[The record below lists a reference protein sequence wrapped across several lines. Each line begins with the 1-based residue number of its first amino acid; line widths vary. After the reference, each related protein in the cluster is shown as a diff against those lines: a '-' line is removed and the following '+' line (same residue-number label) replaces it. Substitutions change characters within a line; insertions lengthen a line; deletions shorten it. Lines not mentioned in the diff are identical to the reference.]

1 MSDTTR
7 DHKSRLVSWNS
18 CRDATVNTMVG
29 TQQAEGNGRPLK
41 AIPYGGEEEEESKNV
56 YVYRI
61 PFAPTMRL
69 YMHIL
74 VYSFFGN
81 GTCVINVAGLI
92 PYSRKSCRENKI
104 LLVRKIHLLYRIE
117 FKTINGMG
125 FYK

>member
-1 MSDTTR
+1 M
-7 DHKSRLVSWNS
+7 
-18 CRDATVNTMVG
+18 G
-29 TQQAEGNGRPLK
+29 E
-41 AIPYGGEEEEESKNV
+41 EEEEESKNV

-125 FYK
+125 FYKWKVSK